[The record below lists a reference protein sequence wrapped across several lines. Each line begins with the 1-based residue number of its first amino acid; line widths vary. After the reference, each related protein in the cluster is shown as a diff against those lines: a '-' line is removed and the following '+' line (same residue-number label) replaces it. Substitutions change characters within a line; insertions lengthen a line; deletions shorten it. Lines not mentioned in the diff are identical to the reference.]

1 MLSPLT
7 SCQPGSSR
15 QSSVVIQRVLFFYV
29 FYLKLSKNE
38 DEPVPLSAT
47 AWNPKNGDWSN
58 CKVDHWNFLGQKSC
72 WGDLRLLSLHNRK
85 SILQSKESKESKETL
100 KSKESGCS
108 YEFLHWNRAAR
119 FILRSVSYFFRKC
132 AFCVISDSIMCHKMC
147 HIFLLQVISYL
158 IVKSLFS
165 VLNIIFSKSVQK
177 GINLTLSYYLGIMT
191 FLWFHER
198 NRNIRLN

>member
-1 MLSPLT
+1 MCFTWNFLKMKTNPFHY
-7 SCQPGSSR
+7 Q
-15 QSSVVIQRVLFFYV
+15 QRP
-29 FYLKLSKNE
+29 E
-38 DEPVPLSAT
+38 I
-47 AWNPKNGDWSN
+47 PKNGDWSN

-147 HIFLLQVISYL
+147 HIFLLQVVSYL
-158 IVKSLFS
+158 IVKCLLR
-165 VLNIIFSKSVQK
+165 VLNICNLFQISSKRSK
-177 GINLTLSYYLGIMT
+177 LNL
-191 FLWFHER
+191 
-198 NRNIRLN
+198 IRLSWDHDLLVTSWKR